1 MARHRLRLHSK
12 GIDDMIKTNTA
23 NSAASTAPIAA
34 LNDAVRENIHRP
46 QGFNQI
52 VVTAGISAMI
62 GDATLWTAFRR
73 QRQLLRLVREYGDFS
88 EGNDPHGERDFGAFE
103 WQGTRCFWKI
113 DYYDPKLEW
122 GSNDPTDPAQTA
134 RVLTILR
141 ADEY

>member
-1 MARHRLRLHSK
+1 MTHENAA
-12 GIDDMIKTNTA
+12 DQTA
-23 NSAASTAPIAA
+23 KVATIAA
-34 LNDAVRENIHRP
+34 LNDAMRHNIHRM

-62 GDATLWTAFRR
+62 GDVANWTAFRR
-73 QRQLLRLVREYGDFS
+73 QRDLLRFVREYNDFS
-88 EGNDPHGERDFGAFE
+88 EDNDPHGERDFGVFDWE
-103 WQGTRCFWKI
+103 GTRCYWKI

-122 GSNDPTDPAQTA
+122 GSSDPSDPAQTA

>member
-1 MARHRLRLHSK
+1 MTHENAA
-12 GIDDMIKTNTA
+12 DQAVKTAT
-23 NSAASTAPIAA
+23 IAA
-34 LNDAVRENIHRP
+34 LNDAMRHNIYRM

-62 GDATLWTAFRR
+62 GEVAQWTAYRR
-73 QRQLLRLVREYGDFS
+73 QCELLRLVREYNDFS
-88 EGNDPHGERDFGAFE
+88 EDNDPHDERDFGAFDWE
-103 WQGTRCFWKI
+103 GTRCYWKI

-122 GSNDPTDPAQTA
+122 GSSDPSDPAQTA